1 MGTLRL
7 IAHNGGAAG
16 NHTIITTNSEP
27 SGVSAFFMPV
37 DGRTD
42 YIHQGDP
49 VAHTWNGVTLQ
60 PGVSGVRVAQM
71 QRNAE
76 NIIPL
81 GWYWIGNEN
90 SGVELK
96 ISVDT
101 TGISVGPLRIGNTE
115 IGTSVAQT
123 GSSTSDRVFAF
134 VWRQTSAFGNAL
146 VPVWSYSE
154 SDSPLGVDFLALG
167 FAFIFT
173 GLEDLEDQPYT
184 PDSNTATGTAGDPNG
199 DGGKGTGLP
208 TTNPSGVPTTKTNK
222 FPLGNGLHAY
232 VLTAAQINSF
242 LAYLWGSD
250 TSVFGDTG
258 LWGRFKN
265 YKYNPIAGVVSCH
278 MLPLGLMPASGGSA
292 NIQIAGTTLVN
303 ASGAPITSQWKKSD
317 TFPLYIGD
325 VLGMFAQYSAATLAV
340 YLPFCGVVPVDVSAV
355 VGAGGKLEVEYWC
368 DTFTGNVAAY
378 VLGTTP
384 SNVGQADFRGVR
396 QVLKI
401 ATGNAAYR
409 VPLTGNDQG
418 AGEIINNLKTA
429 ISSGIT
435 GNVGGLVAAGVNI
448 ISGSEQHHTEV
459 IGSINGNA
467 GWAASDEIFAIAN
480 WPIPMYSSDFNDIC
494 GRVSEASAS
503 IASFSGYCEFEM
515 HADITNATAEEK
527 AEIES
532 LCASGVIV

>member
-7 IAHNGGAAG
+7 IAHNGGASG
-16 NHTIITTNSEP
+16 KHTIVTTNSAP
-27 SGVSAFFMPV
+27 SGSAAFFFPSN
-37 DGRTD
+37 GRQD
-42 YIHQGDP
+42 YIHQGEP

-60 PGVSGVRVAQM
+60 SGVSSVGVAKM

-96 ISVDT
+96 ISVDS
-101 TGISVGPLRIGNTE
+101 TGMAVGPLRIGNTE
-115 IGTSVAQT
+115 IGLQVSIG
-123 GSSTSDRVFAF
+123 GSPDPDRVFVF
-134 VWRQTSAFGNAL
+134 VWRQSTFGNAL
-146 VPVWSYSE
+146 VPLWSTTAN
-154 SDSPLGVDFLALG
+154 DSPLGVGFYPLG
-167 FAFIFT
+167 FAFVFT
-173 GLEDLEDQPYT
+173 GLEELEDQPYA
-184 PDSNTATGTAGDPNG
+184 PDSNDATGTAGDPDG

-208 TTNPSGVPTTKTNK
+208 TANPSGVPTTKTNK

-232 VLTAAQINSF
+232 VLTAAQISSF
-242 LAYLWGSD
+242 LSYLWGSD
-250 TSVFGDTG
+250 TTVFGDTG

-278 MLPLGLMPASGGSA
+278 MLPLGLMPASAGSST
-292 NIQIAGTTLVN
+292 IQIAGTTLAN
-303 ASGAPITSQWKKSD
+303 ASGAVITSQWKKSD
-317 TFPLYIGD
+317 TFPLYIND
-325 VLGMFAQYSAATLAV
+325 VLGMFAQYSAASLAV

-355 VGAGGKLEVEYWC
+355 VGAGGMLEVEYWC

-378 VLGTTP
+378 VIGTTP
-384 SNVGQADFRGVR
+384 SNVGQADYRGVR

-409 VPLTGNDQG
+409 VPLTGNDNG
-418 AGEIINNLKTA
+418 AGEVINNLKTA

-448 ISGSEQHHTEV
+448 VSGSEQHHTEV

-480 WPIPMYSSDFNDIC
+480 WPIPMYSADFNDIC
-494 GRVSEASAS
+494 GRVSEASAT